1 MNSPDERDI
10 MVEYDTQRRMAR
22 RIKDLE
28 AIVADLQARIEAL
41 EENVT
46 PPEQSWLWGDES

>member
-1 MNSPDERDI
+1 MNKPNDFDI
-10 MVEYDTQRRMAR
+10 KVEYDTRRR
-22 RIKDLE
+22 LNKRINDLE

-46 PPEQSWLWGDES
+46 PPERKWLWGDES